1 MKKSYILG
9 GVVIVLAMITAM
21 YSFQSSLTRY
31 VSVKE
36 AKAGMQSVQVAGILQ
51 NDSARFDAKSQNLIF
66 TLREAGGDQ
75 MLVHYTGTKPINLNE
90 TSKIVAIGKYSKEN
104 QYFKAK
110 DILVKC
116 PTKYEG
122 RVKGQ

>member
-1 MKKSYILG
+1 MS
-9 GVVIVLAMITAM
+9 
-21 YSFQSSLTRY
+21 SFQSSLTRY
-31 VSVKE
+31 VRVKE
-36 AKAGMQSVQVAGILQ
+36 AKAGMQSVQVAGILV

-66 TLREAGGDQ
+66 TLREDGGDE
-75 MLVHYTGTKPINLNE
+75 MLVHYTGAKPINLNE